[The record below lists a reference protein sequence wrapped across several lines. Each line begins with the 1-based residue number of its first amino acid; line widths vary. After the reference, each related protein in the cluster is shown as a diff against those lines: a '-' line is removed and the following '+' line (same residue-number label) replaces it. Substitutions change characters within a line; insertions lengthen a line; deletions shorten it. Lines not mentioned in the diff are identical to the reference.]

1 MTGHRGARTN
11 LPVALV
17 TEDFRLYHR
26 LAPFFEGYGITV
38 LGLRP
43 GHAVPASVR
52 VLLGGPATD
61 GRSVALRDDAEATLL
76 ATFAALDP
84 RPGKRQ
90 GYAHVVFGV
99 DPGQMIGLAAVA
111 DGETLL
117 VGEARSVQEATDR
130 VAAWASGLAAR
141 VWEVHVGDGAPDAGR
156 SLVASIARRLPGA
169 RVSLV
174 SEEGTSPWF
183 AVTGSRHADAAILI
197 ALRPAP
203 DSAPRGPRARDEG
216 AKPARVE
223 HHEAPDSA
231 PSPHAPAPRKA
242 RSQPLS
248 GGGRNVTR

>member
-17 TEDFRLYHR
+17 TQDFRLYHR

-43 GHAVPASVR
+43 GDAVPASVR
-52 VLLGGPATD
+52 VLLGGPQTD
-61 GRSVALRDDAEATLL
+61 KRSVALREDAEATLL

-84 RPGKRQ
+84 RPGKRH
-90 GYAHVVFGV
+90 GYGRVVFGV

-111 DGETLL
+111 DGEALL
-117 VGEARSVQEATDR
+117 VGEARSVHEAAER
-130 VAAWASGLAAR
+130 VKAWATGLSAR
-141 VWEVHVGDGAPDAGR
+141 VWEVHVGDGAPEAGR
-156 SLVASIARRLPGA
+156 SLVEALARRLPQA
-169 RVSLV
+169 RVALV

-203 DSAPRGPRARDEG
+203 EPVPRGPRVT
-216 AKPARVE
+216 PAQPGSDLGGGKGR
-223 HHEAPDSA
+223 
-231 PSPHAPAPRKA
+231 RKA

-248 GGGRNVTR
+248 GGAQNVTR